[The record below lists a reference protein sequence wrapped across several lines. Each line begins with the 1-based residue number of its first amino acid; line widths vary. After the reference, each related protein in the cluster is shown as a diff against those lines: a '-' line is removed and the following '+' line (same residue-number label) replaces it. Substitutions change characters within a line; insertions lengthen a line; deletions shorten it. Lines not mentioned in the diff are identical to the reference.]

1 MSFAEHCEQLQPSCF
16 VNRPSNAL
24 GFPYQHGGGQAAFEM
39 FVDPSLYLIGSAS
52 WLDPQKSTVL
62 LKRAVTAFADL
73 LSARVGA

>member
-1 MSFAEHCEQLQPSCF
+1 
-16 VNRPSNAL
+16 
-24 GFPYQHGGGQAAFEM
+24 M